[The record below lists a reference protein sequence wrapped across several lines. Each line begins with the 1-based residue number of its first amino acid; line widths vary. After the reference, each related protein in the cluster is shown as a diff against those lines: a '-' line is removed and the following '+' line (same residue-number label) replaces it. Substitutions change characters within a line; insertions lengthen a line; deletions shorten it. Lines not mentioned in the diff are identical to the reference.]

1 MQDILHILPRHNSG
15 HKQNQTRISNVAG
28 LVMLMVLYQLV
39 REDFGSEIA
48 ERAVLYLAIFPTAFF
63 FAAAYNESL
72 FLCLALL
79 SFYYMRH
86 GQC

>member
-1 MQDILHILPRHNSG
+1 
-15 HKQNQTRISNVAG
+15 
-28 LVMLMVLYQLV
+28 MLMVPYQLV